1 MRKASGRRLGTG
13 QEGGISG
20 HRHWEQRRCCPGGRP
35 EQLHM
40 LGYGRSPG
48 AAAAMETQR
57 SLLLA
62 LNILVTRKENSRKIQ
77 VERGWREGGFDCCV
91 EAEPFLQPVVFLVRL
106 PSLL

>member
-1 MRKASGRRLGTG
+1 
-13 QEGGISG
+13 
-20 HRHWEQRRCCPGGRP
+20 
-35 EQLHM
+35 M

>member
-1 MRKASGRRLGTG
+1 M
-13 QEGGISG
+13 
-20 HRHWEQRRCCPGGRP
+20 
-35 EQLHM
+35 
-40 LGYGRSPG
+40 
-48 AAAAMETQR
+48 
-57 SLLLA
+57 A